1 MSIAEVAAAARA
13 AVAGLPL
20 GLVDLAED
28 AVDEAATGW
37 HHVTEGSPDPAR
49 DEVHAL
55 LEAAKD
61 DLRAVRL
68 VLRELPARVE
78 TWIAG
83 LTSGGTA
90 TVRPLAA
97 TAVASVD
104 GPSIDEAIKAARAE
118 LPPPVSAER
127 SPRTTH
133 GKLLDADGIRVGSLV
148 SGKDSESG
156 LIDKMLSA
164 AGFRRPLGI
173 ALHVELKALLWM
185 RSNGRT
191 AATLVQNNEPC
202 PGPLGCDRLLSKLL
216 RPNEELTVLG
226 PDGYR
231 KSFRRNTP

>member
-1 MSIAEVAAAARA
+1 MSIAEVVAAARA
-13 AVAGLPL
+13 AVAELPL
-20 GLVDLAED
+20 GLVDVAED
-28 AVDEAATGW
+28 AVDDAATSW
-37 HHVTEGSPDPAR
+37 YHVTEGSPDSAR
-49 DEVHAL
+49 EEVHAL

-83 LTSGGTA
+83 LGGTA
-90 TVRPLAA
+90 TASPPPAWDPVDRP
-97 TAVASVD
+97 SM
-104 GPSIDEAIKAARAE
+104 DEAIRRARSE

-133 GKLLDADGIRVGSLV
+133 GKLIDADGTRVGSLV

-156 LIDKMLSA
+156 LIDQMLVA
-164 AGFRRPLGI
+164 AGLRRPLGI

-185 RSNGRT
+185 RSNGRS

-202 PGPLGCDRLLSKLL
+202 PARWAATGCCRSCCGP
-216 RPNEELTVLG
+216 T
-226 PDGYR
+226 
-231 KSFRRNTP
+231 RN